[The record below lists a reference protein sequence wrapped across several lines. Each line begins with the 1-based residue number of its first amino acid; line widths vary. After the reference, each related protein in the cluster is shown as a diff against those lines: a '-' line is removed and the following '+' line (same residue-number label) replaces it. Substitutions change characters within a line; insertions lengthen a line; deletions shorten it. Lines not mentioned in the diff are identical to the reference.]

1 MPKDL
6 PSILRHY
13 EEFVYEQFWSMVEK
27 MPNSLKADVV
37 LRTIARNCAEEM
49 KNKLSQALLE
59 GAEQERKKLG
69 EVIEGMKIE
78 GKDLNRN
85 GIGYNEALS
94 DLLSSLNQGK

>member
-6 PSILRHY
+6 PSILREF
-13 EEFVYEQFWSMVEK
+13 EEKFLVSPDELSSDRQFKPEVSGRLPELFKSLLTQVYS
-27 MPNSLKADVV
+27 A
-37 LRTIARNCAEEM
+37 
-49 KNKLSQALLE
+49 